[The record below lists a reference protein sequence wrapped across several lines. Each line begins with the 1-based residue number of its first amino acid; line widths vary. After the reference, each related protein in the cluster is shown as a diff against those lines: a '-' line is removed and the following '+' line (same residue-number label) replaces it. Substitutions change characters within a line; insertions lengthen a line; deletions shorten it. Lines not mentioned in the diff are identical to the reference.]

1 MDELEAIKTKLTEE
15 RNDVANVVRK
25 EFAANLDKLT
35 EENTKLSAELQSQ
48 VVASRAA
55 LLEKDLNLRSAQ
67 SDFEKNINQLHE
79 KVQGSIEKKEQ
90 VIQELKTQHEMAVEK
105 IHQLEEIIS
114 QQSVDMLKGN
124 IGGKSIEKT
133 IGRQNDESRSFRKK

>member
-90 VIQELKTQHEMAVEK
+90 VIQELKSQHEMAVEK